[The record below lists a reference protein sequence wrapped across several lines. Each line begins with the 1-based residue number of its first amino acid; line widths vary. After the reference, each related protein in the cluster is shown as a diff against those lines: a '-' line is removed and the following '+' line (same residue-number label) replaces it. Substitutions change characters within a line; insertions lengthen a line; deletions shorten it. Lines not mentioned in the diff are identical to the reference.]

1 MDNEIIDL
9 LNNFKQ
15 KQIMKKIIVTVAAI
29 FAFGYANAQIKTDAG
44 TFTKPTAGSIHVELS
59 FSPNIAGASS
69 SMFSLPNFYG
79 SSIPGVKVREFVS
92 DTKAIRYSGNVSVDN
107 SGVKGEDTQFTVAA
121 GIGIENHMKGAER
134 LSTYWGYEGNVGF
147 QSKRADALTGTS
159 KSTEIGVSAQVFTG
173 FDYYIM
179 PNIYLGCEVNY
190 GLAIINNK
198 PDGADGTTSI
208 KVQPNVLPALRLG
221 WRF

>member
-1 MDNEIIDL
+1 
-9 LNNFKQ
+9 
-15 KQIMKKIIVTVAAI
+15 MKKIILSVVALA
-29 FAFGYANAQIKTDAG
+29 AFGYAGAQIKTDAG

-59 FSPNIAGASS
+59 FSPSLTGSAGAA
-69 SMFSLPNFYG
+69 MFSLPNFYG
-79 SSIPGVKVREFVS
+79 SSTPGIKVRKFVS
-92 DTKAIRYSGNVSVDN
+92 ESKAIRYSGNITVDN
-107 SGVKGEDTQFTVAA
+107 SGVKDEDTQFTVAA

-134 LSTYWGYEGNVGF
+134 LSTYWGYEGSIGF
-147 QSKRADALTGTS
+147 QSKRAVTGLSATP
-159 KSTEIGVSAQVFTG
+159 KSTEIGVSAQAFTG

-190 GLAIINNK
+190 GIAIINKK
-198 PDGADGTTSI
+198 PDGGDGTTSI